1 MTERTLV
8 GQILDKISGNPMARF
23 EPNVTGRDPQ
33 MAREALVLALP
44 IALRY
49 SLAQSNTLDMMRTLK
64 SLGGGMPIPDFG
76 GSEDHAVKTVI
87 AELRAGKKAKAN
99 INPNFP
105 DRPHP
110 MQELIDEYLSNPEIY
125 MPEKGRWLAISK

>member
-1 MTERTLV
+1 MAERSLV
-8 GQILDKISGNPMARF
+8 GQILDKILGNPMTRF

-44 IALRY
+44 IALRF

-64 SLGGGMPIPDFG
+64 SLGGGMPIPDFR
-76 GSEDHAVKTVI
+76 GSEDHVVKAVIK
-87 AELRAGKKAKAN
+87 ELRAGKKAKVR

-110 MQELIDEYLSNPEIY
+110 MQELIDEYLSDPEVY
-125 MPEKGRWLAISK
+125 MPERGRW

>member
-1 MTERTLV
+1 MTERSLV
-8 GQILDKISGNPMARF
+8 GQILDNISSHPMTRF

-44 IALRY
+44 VALRY
-49 SLAQSNTLDMMRTLK
+49 SLASSNTLDMMRTLK
-64 SLGGGMPIPDFG
+64 SLGGRMPIPDFR
-76 GSEDHAVKTVI
+76 GSDDHVVKTVI
-87 AELRAGKKAKAN
+87 TELRAGKKAKAR

-110 MQELIDEYLSNPEIY
+110 MQELIDEYLSDPEVY
-125 MPEKGRWLAISK
+125 MPERGRW